1 MTPDWNT
8 QLEHATI
15 ELAQAS
21 MREGGAPLALPLLAN
36 RAAA

>member
-1 MTPDWNT
+1 MTPEWNT

-21 MREGGAPLALPLLAN
+21 MGEGSVPLALPLLAN